1 MLYSQKTRKQ
11 LGFTKDAGS
20 ILRSSAFMNS
30 SFTVLKAIIGSDK
43 LGIRESFIFDKTMKW
58 VKHKTGINEDIKEPP
73 KKKRKLSHQTTTLD
87 LKSIQLM
94 KKCCPFI
101 RFGLIDPAYF
111 SVCLYL
117 GIQHHII

>member
-1 MLYSQKTRKQ
+1 
-11 LGFTKDAGS
+11 
-20 ILRSSAFMNS
+20 MNS

-58 VKHKTGINEDIKEPP
+58 VKHKTGINDDIKEPP

-87 LKSIQLM
+87 SKSIQLM

-101 RFGLIDPAYF
+101 RFSLIDPVYF
-111 SVCLYL
+111 SVCLPIFVL
-117 GIQHHII
+117 NTQHIFYIYKYINRIISLVKVY